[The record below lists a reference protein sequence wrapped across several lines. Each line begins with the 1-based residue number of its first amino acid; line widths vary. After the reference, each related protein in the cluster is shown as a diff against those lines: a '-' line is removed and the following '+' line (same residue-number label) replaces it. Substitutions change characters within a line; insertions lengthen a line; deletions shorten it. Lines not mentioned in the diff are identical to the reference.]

1 MIRGSP
7 GTGMKIFSKNDKPSE
22 PDEDLEALGRALT
35 AARLPEAVAL
45 TASAELE
52 RLSKTHPSAVEY
64 AIGLTYLDYLIGLPW
79 NIHSR
84 DKLDLARAEKI
95 LNQAHFGLAEVKE
108 RILEYLAV
116 RTLRARRKP
125 RVLVADDE
133 EITRTNLRHIL
144 TKEGYAVVLAA
155 SGEEALAQLDRSEFD
170 VVLTDMRMG
179 RVDGVRLLEEVK
191 GRSPE
196 TEVVMITGYATVD
209 SAVEVMKKGAFHYLS
224 KPFKNE
230 EVRDTLRQIVEEQGR
245 TRTGRGPILC
255 FVGPPGTGKTSLGRS
270 IARALGRKF
279 IRLSLA
285 GLKDEAEIRG
295 HRRTYAGAMPG
306 RIIQEIRR
314 AGVNN
319 PVFLLDEIDK
329 AIGGFKSDPTAALL
343 EVLDPE
349 QNARF
354 TDYYLDIPFDLSRII
369 FITTA
374 NVTDPIPGA
383 LLDRMEVILLE
394 SYTETEKIHIAMQF
408 IIPRQIEEN
417 GLQDNSPEFS
427 VEAVKKIIREHTREA
442 GLRNLERE
450 IARLCRRLAREE
462 VSGAAGV
469 RPVRI
474 TPELVEK
481 ILGPRRYYREV
492 AQAEDRVGVATGIF
506 LTENGGEIVFVEATM
521 MKGDSELIL
530 TGSLGEVMQESAQA
544 ALSYLRANA
553 AQFGLADDFFQ
564 GRDIHI
570 HVPAGAVPKDGPSAG
585 LTIAVALLSL
595 LSGRPARRD
604 LALTGELT
612 LSGRLLPVGG
622 VKDKILAARRA
633 GVRTVVLPG
642 KNRPDLQR
650 LTGKAHEGLEIVFV
664 DSLQEVVDRVLG
676 PAGPRSAPG

>member
-1 MIRGSP
+1 
-7 GTGMKIFSKNDKPSE
+7 MKIFSKNDRPSE
-22 PDEDLEALGRALT
+22 PDQELEALERALE
-35 AARLPEAVAL
+35 AARLPEEVAA

-52 RLSKTHPSAVEY
+52 KLAKTHPSAAEY
-64 AIGLTYLDYLIGLPW
+64 AIGLTYLGYLIELPW
-79 NIHSR
+79 TAHSQ
-84 DKLDLARAEKI
+84 DNLDLGRAEEI

-133 EITRTNLRHIL
+133 EITRNNLRHIL

-155 SGEEALAQLDRSEFD
+155 DGEEALAQMDRSEFD

-179 RVDGVRLLEEVK
+179 RVDGIRLLEEVK

-230 EVRDTLRQIVEEQGR
+230 EVRATLREIVERQGR
-245 TRTGRGPILC
+245 TQTGRGPILC

-314 AGVNN
+314 VGVNN
-319 PVFLLDEIDK
+319 PVFLLDELDK
-329 AIGGFKSDPTAALL
+329 AISGFKSDPTAALL

-374 NVTDPIPGA
+374 NVPDLIPGP
-383 LLDRMEVILLE
+383 LLDRMEVIPLE
-394 SYTETEKIHIAMQF
+394 SYTETEKIHIALQF

-417 GLQDNSPEFS
+417 GLQDSPPQFS

-450 IARLCRRLAREE
+450 IARLSRRLAREV
-462 VSGAAGV
+462 VSGAAGAQ
-469 RPVRI
+469 PVRI
-474 TPELVEK
+474 TPETVEK
-481 ILGPRRYYREV
+481 YLGPRRYYREV
-492 AQAEDRVGVATGIF
+492 AQAEDRVGVVTGIF

-521 MKGDSELIL
+521 MKGDSQLIL

-553 AQFGLADDFFQ
+553 AQFGLAEDFFQ
-564 GRDIHI
+564 GQDIHI

-595 LSGRPARRD
+595 LSGKPARRD

-622 VKDKILAARRA
+622 VKDKVLAARRA

-642 KNRPDLQR
+642 KNRPDFQR
-650 LTGKAHEGLEIVFV
+650 LTGKAHEGLEVVFV
-664 DSLQEVVDRVLG
+664 DSLKEVADRILS
-676 PAGPRSAPG
+676 PAGPASAPE